1 MIAQKISSN
10 IVINCLVGTELKH
23 ANEFLQTFEKL
34 TENYTSVKHIVI
46 RNEIVWK
53 LAPFPIVLRVQ
64 VKM

>member
-1 MIAQKISSN
+1 MNFYKLS
-10 IVINCLVGTELKH
+10 K
-23 ANEFLQTFEKL
+23 KL